1 MAMAN
6 KQVICQELM
15 ALAAKD
21 PDIVVL
27 CSDSRGSG
35 SMTEFAAA
43 FPQQFVEVGI
53 AEQDLVGIAAG
64 LAKGGKK
71 PYVVA
76 PGSFLTTRS
85 LEQIKVDVAYS
96 EANVKLIGISSGVSY
111 GALGMSHHSA
121 QDVACVA
128 SMPGL
133 EVYVPSD
140 LRQTQWVMRTVCRS
154 QRPAYIKV
162 GRGAVEEVCTSE
174 DTPGAMVLYG
184 APPEDVLLLA
194 CGEVTY
200 GAKQA
205 LHRLTAAGYSAALLD
220 VAAIKPFDEEK
231 LLACAAKASLVV
243 TVEEHVAWGGLY
255 ALVCGILSAK
265 MPRKVLG
272 LTLPDAP
279 VPAGS
284 SREVFA
290 FCGLDADGICAAVQ
304 CAWEA

>member
-1 MAMAN
+1 
-6 KQVICQELM
+6 
-15 ALAAKD
+15 
-21 PDIVVL
+21 
-27 CSDSRGSG
+27 
-35 SMTEFAAA
+35 MTEFAAA

-71 PYVVA
+71 PYAVA

-96 EANVKLIGISSGVSY
+96 GANVKLIGISSGVSY

-121 QDVACVA
+121 QDVACIA
-128 SMPGL
+128 SIPGL

-140 LRQTQWVMRTVCRS
+140 PRQTQWVMRTVCRRR
-154 QRPAYIKV
+154 QPAYIKV
-162 GRGAVEEVCTSE
+162 GRGAVEEIYTSG
-174 DTPGAMVLYG
+174 DTLCDMVSHG
-184 APPEDVLLLA
+184 APPRDVLLLA

-205 LHRLTAAGYSAALLD
+205 LHRLLDAGYSAALLD
-220 VAAIKPFDEEK
+220 VATIKPFDQEK
-231 LLACAAKASLVV
+231 LLSYAAKARFVV

-255 ALVCGILSAK
+255 AIVCSILSAH

-284 SREVFA
+284 SREVFS

-304 CAWEA
+304 HVLEA